1 MLKKMILIVSLL
13 FLIPFQNV
21 SAYEIP
27 ENSCVVNLT
36 DSRLGTIDVYIPC
49 NQVSN
54 LSLQNNQ
61 IINVNSGSVT
71 GYFTYNGEDEM
82 ISFQT
87 FQYGRYRLDGDYQYS
102 YLNIRSINS
111 HNFNFRTQTDNIFD
125 SQSNVITLVAIFII
139 GGLLWMIYLRR

>member
-1 MLKKMILIVSLL
+1 MILIVSFIFIL
-13 FLIPFQNV
+13 PYHKV
-21 SAYEIP
+21 GAYEIP
-27 ENSCVVNLT
+27 ENSCVVNIT

-54 LSLQNNQ
+54 LSLQGNQ
-61 IINVNSGSVT
+61 IINVNTGSVT
-71 GYFTYNGEDEM
+71 GYFEYRNEDET

-87 FQYGRYRLDGDYQYS
+87 FQFGRYRLDSDYQYQ
-102 YLNIRSINS
+102 YLNIQSINS